1 MEAPSAPP
9 AQTDHSPVSETSTSG
24 FHSINKPQQTPVGLQ
39 TPAPQIPIRE
49 YWSDADKYDLLWSVI
64 LSTGATLPTLDWSKI
79 RIPPGHTQ
87 QSAVVIVQ
95 DIAYG
100 KHHIT
105 HPTFTPSNTNTS
117 CSTASLSIDR
127 HPDSSTRKPK
137 TPAASKTKKRKLQ
150 DDATNAQLAT
160 PSLSVSHASSS
171 SPSPLSD
178 DEAPAATT
186 GEEKSKKP
194 RRRKRSES
202 PIELD
207 LTNPRI
213 RSFLQSE
220 GYMAADGTPVKRKR
234 GRPTKDPFGLS
245 VTLKKQLQRL
255 DPNAPPMKKRGRP
268 RKPFPVD
275 IQRVDAD
282 DIATDADGRVHLR
295 AVADVDGG
303 RDHGNISPSLRSAIE
318 KIGEEMD
325 REVEGM
331 LNESRSLEHDD
342 RENISDAEE
351 EEEEEDSDGY
361 EGDASGMWE
370 AYEGEVKQKDGS
382 IVASGADKENV
393 PVVPEMEH

>member
-1 MEAPSAPP
+1 MEAGMEASAQMDCSP
-9 AQTDHSPVSETSTSG
+9 ASETSTSG
-24 FHSINKPQQTPVGLQ
+24 FQSINNPQHTPAGLQ
-39 TPAPQIPIRE
+39 TPAPQVSLRE

-64 LSTGATLPTLDWSKI
+64 TSTGATLPTLNWSKI
-79 RIPPGHTQ
+79 RIPTGHTQ
-87 QSAVVIVQ
+87 ASAAIIVE
-95 DIAYG
+95 DIALG

-117 CSTASLSIDR
+117 RGTFGTFGTFSTN
-127 HPDSSTRKPK
+127 
-137 TPAASKTKKRKLQ
+137 SKLTGSKSKKRKLQ
-150 DDATNAQLAT
+150 EDNANTNTPDQPQLAT
-160 PSLSVSHASSS
+160 PSLSVSHASTSS
-171 SPSPLSD
+171 SPSPHSED
-178 DEAPAATT
+178 DNPPAAAT
-186 GEEKSKKP
+186 EEKPKKP

-268 RKPFPVD
+268 RKPFPGAD
-275 IQRVDAD
+275 IHLD
-282 DIATDADGRVHLR
+282 TDAENNNGDKISK
-295 AVADVDGG
+295 DVGPDT
-303 RDHGNISPSLRSAIE
+303 RYEHGNISPSLRSAIE

-331 LNESRSLEHDD
+331 LNESRALERDE
-342 RENISDAEE
+342 RASDAEDD
-351 EEEEEDSDGY
+351 EDESDGY
-361 EGDASGMWE
+361 EGSVAEAWE
-370 AYEGEVKQKDGS
+370 TYESDEGARVAVAEKKNAPPVGQEVG
-382 IVASGADKENV
+382 
-393 PVVPEMEH
+393 H